1 MLDEI
6 SRSNFSLSTKEV
18 TFGSLVNN
26 FENELGNRPFKVQ
39 YYKQFLD
46 RTENVSCSQEFIDI
60 KLYLVIKFSIFSR
73 RFNWEKAFLSSMI
86 SSKNT
91 RNLLKVKISLKIT

>member
-46 RTENVSCSQEFIDI
+46 RTENVSWSPEYIDI
-60 KLYLVIKFSIFSR
+60 NLKPFLNLSKFKSAVQLGKSISKLNDFFKEHKKFI
-73 RFNWEKAFLSSMI
+73 E
-86 SSKNT
+86 SKIQSKKT
-91 RNLLKVKISLKIT
+91 